1 MIKRKSVASDLG
13 NARAILARAEQVV
26 DDVLRTRYVCQC
38 WKLDE
43 EAAARM
49 LRYFRRKA
57 AGAPDNDQEWQ
68 AVVAFCGEHGQ
79 SLDWIVQGDPAGMIC
94 SAAARTTHSRRGI
107 TTTWPPMAEDAL
119 PGLMPCFESSL

>member
-26 DDVLRTRYVCQC
+26 DVLRTRYVCQC

-57 AGAPDNDQEWQ
+57 AGAPDNDEEWQ

-79 SLDWIVQGDPAGMIC
+79 SLDWIVRGDPAGMIC
-94 SAAARTTHSRRGI
+94 SAAARSRRSIASHDQDGE
-107 TTTWPPMAEDAL
+107 AGAL
-119 PGLMPCFESSL
+119 RQASGVVERMSR

>member
-1 MIKRKSVASDLG
+1 MIKRKSVASLG

-26 DDVLRTRYVCQC
+26 DVLRTRYVCQC

-57 AGAPDNDQEWQ
+57 AGAPDNDEEWQ

-94 SAAARTTHSRRGI
+94 SAAARSRRSIARHDQDGE
-107 TTTWPPMAEDAL
+107 AGAL
-119 PGLMPCFESSL
+119 RQASGGVERMSR

>member
-26 DDVLRTRYVCQC
+26 DVLRTRYVCQC

-57 AGAPDNDQEWQ
+57 AGAPDNDEVL
-68 AVVAFCGEHGQ
+68 VVAY
-79 SLDWIVQGDPAGMIC
+79 
-94 SAAARTTHSRRGI
+94 RSRRPLGSQRGPGPTVLQAKYDRLLGI
-107 TTTWPPMAEDAL
+107 
-119 PGLMPCFESSL
+119 SSRPAAPERQEAA